1 MDPSSRSGRDAE
13 HQAPAAALGAVRHLA
28 RHSAL
33 LVSTGAFAY
42 IGAFA
47 LNVLLARVLG
57 KGGFGSWVVA
67 FSMAQLISVLGLL
80 GGDWIVL
87 RQGAYY
93 HGLGDTERLR
103 RTFHFA
109 LLLCAGGLLALSS
122 LLFGLSSL
130 LGRRVFHDPSITP
143 LIRLTCLIAPLIG
156 IRQVM
161 VYGTQAFKD
170 MRDAALNRNIL
181 QPAFRLVSTA
191 VALLIVPSQFSAYV
205 GLLAAEILLA
215 AAATYAL
222 NRRLPLFGPT
232 APIERASLLKF
243 AAPVWAT
250 RLIETARSQLFPVL
264 IGSLAAVSTSAVFVA
279 SRRIAVA
286 PVSIMATINQVY
298 SPIGSDL
305 FLRQRMEELA
315 ELFKS
320 IAKWSFT
327 LGFPLFC
334 LMVAFPKDILS
345 IFGDGFSNG
354 SGTLVVLAIGVLFQF
369 GTGPVTTTLILIGRP
384 RLAML
389 DYVAVAA
396 TEIGLAVWLIPSH
409 GLFGAAIAVTA
420 GTALNNVLPL
430 AQNWF
435 ILRVHPY
442 RLDFWK
448 PLAAGLVAAGVARLV
463 IAVIGVR
470 SGVLAAAVAAVVVGV
485 VYLSLLLALGLNE
498 QDRAVVQALRLKAG
512 RVADGAGPFEPEL
525 GPRS

>member
-1 MDPSSRSGRDAE
+1 MPTVSFDSGPSFRSGTDAE
-13 HQAPAAALGAVRHLA
+13 NQRPAAAIGAVTHLA

-42 IGAFA
+42 LGAFA

-67 FSMAQLISVLGLL
+67 FSLAQLISVLGLL

-103 RTFHFA
+103 RTIHFA
-109 LLLCAGGLLALSS
+109 LLLCVGGLLGLSV
-122 LLFGLSSL
+122 LLLGLSSM

-143 LIRLTCLIAPLIG
+143 LLRLTCLIAPVIG

-170 MRDAALNRNIL
+170 MRAAALNRNIL
-181 QPAFRLVSTA
+181 QPALRLLSTA
-191 VALLIVPSQFSAYV
+191 VALLIVRSQLSAYV
-205 GLLAAEILLA
+205 GLLGGEILLA

-232 APIERASLLKF
+232 APIERAKLLKF

-250 RLIETARSQLFPVL
+250 ELIETARSQLFPVL

-279 SRRIAVA
+279 SRRIVVA

-305 FLRQRMEELA
+305 FLRQRKEELA

-334 LMVAFPKDILS
+334 LMVVFPKDILS
-345 IFGDGFSNG
+345 IFGEGFRSG
-354 SGTLVVLAIGVLFQF
+354 SSALLVLAIGVLFQF
-369 GTGPVTTTLILIGRP
+369 GTGPVTTTLIIIGRP
-384 RLAML
+384 RLALL
-389 DYVAVAA
+389 DYV
-396 TEIGLAVWLIPSH
+396 
-409 GLFGAAIAVTA
+409 
-420 GTALNNVLPL
+420 
-430 AQNWF
+430 
-435 ILRVHPY
+435 
-442 RLDFWK
+442 
-448 PLAAGLVAAGVARLV
+448 LVAAGVARLV
-463 IAVIGVR
+463 IVVIGVG
-470 SGVLAAAVAAVVVGV
+470 SGVLAAAVAAMVLGM
-485 VYLSLLLALGLNE
+485 VYLGLLLALGLNE
-498 QDRAVVQALRLKAG
+498 QDRAVVEALKL
-512 RVADGAGPFEPEL
+512 RVRRGSDGTGPTEL
-525 GPRS
+525 ESDPKS